1 MQLTRLVIS
10 RMVVRRGG
18 RGPINH
24 SCGEF
29 VFFLEQNVFHSLQV
43 YLHSHT
49 QKHHNLNTIPSNS
62 LGLASHVDILGDS
75 SQDPFPRG
83 RNV

>member
-1 MQLTRLVIS
+1 
-10 RMVVRRGG
+10 MVVGG
-18 RGPINH
+18 GGQTNKPFMWGM
-24 SCGEF
+24 CF
-29 VFFLEQNVFHSLQV
+29 FFLEQHAVHSLQV

-62 LGLASHVDILGDS
+62 LGLASRVDILGDS
-75 SQDPFPRG
+75 SQVSFPRG